1 MSINTALYNGLSGLN
16 SYGTALSVVSD
27 NVSNA
32 NTTAFKSNSVR
43 FGDMVNSYYAT
54 LTNDTEREG
63 AGVSVMGFASD
74 FGQGN
79 IVDTSNWSDVAVSGS
94 GYFAVEDSSGR
105 AHYSRDGSFR
115 LAGDEQTGVAT
126 TETVDGVDIQSTPM
140 YDYLVN
146 QQGYYV
152 LDDQGNRITVQIRTD
167 RSNITDPLIP
177 VEMTSTVFSNYR
189 VDGDGTIYGVNSG
202 TGEEEAITNLAGE
215 DFKLGLTVFSNENG
229 LIREGSNLYTAG
241 VDSGTATRN
250 GDAGASPALYG
261 NILDNSLEGSNVDLS
276 KEMVDMIIYQ
286 AGFNA
291 NSKTITTS
299 SSLLDTTI
307 AMVR

>member
-1 MSINTALYNGLSGLN
+1 MDMSINTALYNGLSGLN

-79 IVDTSNWSDVAVSGS
+79 IVDTSNWTDMSVSGD
-94 GYFAVEDSSGR
+94 GYFEVLDGAIH
-105 AHYSRDGSFR
+105 HYTRDGSFHI
-115 LAGDEQTGVAT
+115 E
-126 TETVDGVDIQSTPM
+126 VDADGNGILTS
-140 YDYLVN
+140 
-146 QQGYYV
+146 QQGYSV
-152 LDDQGNRITVQIRTD
+152 LGDDGATPVTIPDYADYSNFRVGTD
-167 RSNITDPLIP
+167 GQVYGVDTTTGQEEPITD
-177 VEMTSTVFSNYR
+177 
-189 VDGDGTIYGVNSG
+189 
-202 TGEEEAITNLAGE
+202 AIV
-215 DFKLGLTVFSNENG
+215 GLTVFSNQNG
-229 LIREGSNLYTAG
+229 LIREGSNLYSEGA
-241 VDSGTATRN
+241 DSGTATTN
-250 GDAGASPALYG
+250 GDAGADPALFG
-261 NILDNSLEGSNVDLS
+261 NVLDNSLEGSNVDLS